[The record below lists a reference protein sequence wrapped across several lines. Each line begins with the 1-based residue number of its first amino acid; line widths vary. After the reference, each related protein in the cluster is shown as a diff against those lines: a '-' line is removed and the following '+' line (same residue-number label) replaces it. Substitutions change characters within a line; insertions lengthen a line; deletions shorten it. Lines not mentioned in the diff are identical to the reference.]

1 MEIHNVFAHDI
12 DGEDLASRLSIAIKK
27 EQIISKQGLGLEDQI
42 GRRQSMVNIKGFV
55 KELQQNFSVQT
66 EENELAFSDQPLN
79 PLLKEKESKLDQL
92 SENSKEML
100 LMEKINKKDVLDEQ
114 ISKIKGKILNLNFDR
129 R

>member
-42 GRRQSMVNIKGFV
+42 VRRQSMVNIKGFV
-55 KELQQNFSVQT
+55 KELQQNVSAQA
-66 EENELAFSDQPLN
+66 EENELTFSAQPLN

-92 SENSKEML
+92 SENSKKNAANE
-100 LMEKINKKDVLDEQ
+100 EN
-114 ISKIKGKILNLNFDR
+114 
-129 R
+129 

>member
-42 GRRQSMVNIKGFV
+42 GRRQSMVTIKGFV

-114 ISKIKGKILNLNFDR
+114 ISKIKGKILNLKFDR